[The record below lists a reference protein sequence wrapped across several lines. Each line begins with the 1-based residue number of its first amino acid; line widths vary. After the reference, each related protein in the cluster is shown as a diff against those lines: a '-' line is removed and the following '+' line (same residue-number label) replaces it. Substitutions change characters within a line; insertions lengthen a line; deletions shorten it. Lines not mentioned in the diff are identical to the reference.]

1 MKKYLMI
8 LTAAV
13 MVLMLAA
20 CGSSSEAPSQD
31 EAPAGE
37 QEPAAEEEETA
48 APEVNPY
55 AWLGFQDIPEC
66 DYMDALAS
74 NHYYKKSEVHIDGLS
89 YVSKQIN
96 AVDGINTYK
105 EDENSKVWSVG
116 GKILSLNESSKS
128 YMEEDMSDMAED
140 REEIFSSAMEEG
152 TNLYGR
158 EFRETGKEVV
168 PIQEDDKEEYEY
180 YEYYYPEMEE
190 SSDNATTERYYLK
203 DGDVFA
209 IYTKA
214 AMGETVVE
222 STEIIKKMTSD
233 IPDGTFDLPDVSGYE
248 KIEY

>member
-1 MKKYLMI
+1 MKKYFMI

-105 EDENSKVWSVG
+105 EDESSKVWSVG
-116 GKILSLNESSKS
+116 GKIKLKVLHGGRHERHGRRQRK
-128 YMEEDMSDMAED
+128 DPQLRHGRRHQPLWTRVQRD
-140 REEIFSSAMEEG
+140 R
-152 TNLYGR
+152 
-158 EFRETGKEVV
+158 
-168 PIQEDDKEEYEY
+168 
-180 YEYYYPEMEE
+180 
-190 SSDNATTERYYLK
+190 
-203 DGDVFA
+203 
-209 IYTKA
+209 
-214 AMGETVVE
+214 
-222 STEIIKKMTSD
+222 
-233 IPDGTFDLPDVSGYE
+233 
-248 KIEY
+248 

>member
-116 GKILSLNESSKS
+116 GKPTFMDASSERPVKKLCRSRKTTKTNTNITNTTTPKWKNHPTTRPLS
-128 YMEEDMSDMAED
+128 
-140 REEIFSSAMEEG
+140 
-152 TNLYGR
+152 
-158 EFRETGKEVV
+158 
-168 PIQEDDKEEYEY
+168 
-180 YEYYYPEMEE
+180 
-190 SSDNATTERYYLK
+190 AT
-203 DGDVFA
+203 
-209 IYTKA
+209 I
-214 AMGETVVE
+214 
-222 STEIIKKMTSD
+222 
-233 IPDGTFDLPDVSGYE
+233 
-248 KIEY
+248 